1 MLRNIIDYIFL
12 EIKFLFLPLNSIFPM
27 ELMIIF
33 LLKPGLL
40 TLKPKQ
46 IGDLEPLIGAWKED
60 IVLNISY
67 IVLCNYL

>member
-1 MLRNIIDYIFL
+1 MLRNIIDYIFGNK
-12 EIKFLFLPLNSIFPM
+12 ISFPPI
-27 ELMIIF
+27 EFNLSYGINDNFIET
-33 LLKPGLL
+33 GLL